1 MLKIYDKVAPT
12 YDEARKYIGGWIE
25 RVNLPNGDALLVDE
39 EGLLKELDVNPEASK
54 VSERF
59 IVGNALLV
67 KKEVR
72 GDAW

>member
-12 YDEARKYIGGWIE
+12 YDEAREYIGGWIE

-39 EGLLKELDVNPEASK
+39 EGLLKELEVNVEASK
-54 VSERF
+54 VSQRF
-59 IVGNALLV
+59 IVGNAVLV

-72 GDAW
+72 RNEW